1 MTVECPICCND
12 KPPTD
17 RKPRAIDD
25 SRTWKVVAKALSSR
39 GREGV
44 GSGANSFA
52 AGNLEGIVTEGVTV
66 QAARESWGI
75 AGALLYNG
83 ESDPP
88 FSPAPQPEISP
99 AEIWAAEM
107 PPEFR
112 SQTREIRLHG
122 CTARVL
128 PVFFASV
135 H

>member
-1 MTVECPICCND
+1 MHRLGVEANKTFQLPHALMRND
-12 KPPTD
+12 
-17 RKPRAIDD
+17 
-25 SRTWKVVAKALSSR
+25 VSS
-39 GREGV
+39 
-44 GSGANSFA
+44 
-52 AGNLEGIVTEGVTV
+52 TV

-107 PPEFR
+107 PPEIR
-112 SQTREIRLHG
+112 SQTREIRLPA

-128 PVFFASV
+128 PVFVAYA